1 MLKKEKK
8 LADSKIFD
16 FIRNKSNQDQ
26 IMFILNQTSDEIT
39 MFVILEFLNKIVNSD
54 SINDYFSIKQ
64 GTIFNLDKLLRCV
77 DLFNKLSLEDDLMS

>member
-1 MLKKEKK
+1 
-8 LADSKIFD
+8 
-16 FIRNKSNQDQ
+16 
-26 IMFILNQTSDEIT
+26 MFILNQTSDEIT